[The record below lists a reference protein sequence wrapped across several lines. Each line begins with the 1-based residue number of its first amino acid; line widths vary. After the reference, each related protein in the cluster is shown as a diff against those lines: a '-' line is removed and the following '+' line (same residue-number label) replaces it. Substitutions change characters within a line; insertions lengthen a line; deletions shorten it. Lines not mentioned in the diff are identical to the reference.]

1 MTDFANLKINGLFV
15 APDDLFHKRV

>member
-1 MTDFANLKINGLFV
+1 MTDFVNLNINGLFV